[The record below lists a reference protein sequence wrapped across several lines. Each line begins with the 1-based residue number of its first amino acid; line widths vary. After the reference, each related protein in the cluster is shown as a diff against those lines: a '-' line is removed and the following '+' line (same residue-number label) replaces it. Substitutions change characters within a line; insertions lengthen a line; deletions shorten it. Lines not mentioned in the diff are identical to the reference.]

1 MQATHQI
8 PRSDQ
13 KKMDEIKR
21 IHKAM
26 ATCGS
31 ILTDI
36 EKGVITENAKV
47 LGMSGEYHIERL
59 LAKLNEE
66 GNEQPATMMRMI
78 SDYIARLEKQV
89 AG

>member
-1 MQATHQI
+1 
-8 PRSDQ
+8 
-13 KKMDEIKR
+13 MDEIKR

-26 ATCGS
+26 ATRGS

>member
-26 ATCGS
+26 ATRGS